1 MNTPIHG
8 IQPLWDTM
16 PIWSKEQ
23 PTTREDIVPV
33 FADVFRTAINQ
44 VKETDAAKNEV
55 EYLLA
60 TGQLDNPAL
69 RSIASSKAQLSLSML
84 IQLRNR
90 ALDTYNELSRMSV

>member
-1 MNTPIHG
+1 MNTPIQG
-8 IQPLWDTM
+8 IRPLWDTM
-16 PIWSKEQ
+16 PIWSQEK
-23 PTTREDIVPV
+23 PTTREDMIPV

-44 VKETDAAKNEV
+44 VKETDAAKKEV